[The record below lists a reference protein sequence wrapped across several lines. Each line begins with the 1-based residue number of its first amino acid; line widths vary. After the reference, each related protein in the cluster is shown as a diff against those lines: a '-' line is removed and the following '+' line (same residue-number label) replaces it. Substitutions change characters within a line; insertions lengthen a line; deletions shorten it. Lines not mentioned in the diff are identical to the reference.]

1 MPAADGGMRKEA
13 GDNEVSRATTSS
25 AMTISP
31 CSSSLSPPPTP
42 PSQSQSDLTGFWLLL
57 SGKDVT
63 PTHPLPNGKRAR
75 VVMMHGWLMSHSCW
89 LTTATQLRDRYGH
102 DVLLFDFHGHGRSRM
117 LPHYKDNT
125 PAAYVE
131 QLRRLLQHVGWAP
144 RRSHSQATTS
154 ADETTTLYDHHHHT
168 RDHDREKRMGSGSG
182 SGISSFDESRR
193 SSKSEEDGLVL
204 CGLSLGGV
212 VSLRYCDAYPS
223 EVARIILV
231 ASPGL
236 DERWWIP
243 STLTY
248 PLRRAVLALADV
260 ADAGWLGGD
269 AGRWMVRRFMP
280 LKTFLSH
287 VNLVRDTPTFGVP
300 QDMPQR
306 LKKTGKPL
314 VLVWGL
320 LDQFHTPQLRRWKAD
335 RPRAEDVAA
344 ADRGGGG
351 GNGGEDKGVHIHV
364 ERYWDHFAA
373 CMLLDRLELASKP
386 HFWHDAAPPP
396 PPQTKPNSLTAAG
409 GRSRL

>member
-1 MPAADGGMRKEA
+1 MTHTHHMSSTGAAEV
-13 GDNEVSRATTSS
+13 VSRAMTSAAATTTSRS
-25 AMTISP
+25 INDGSP
-31 CSSSLSPPPTP
+31 AAA
-42 PSQSQSDLTGFWLLL
+42 DLTGFWLLL

-63 PTHPLPNGKRAR
+63 PTHPPPNGKRAR
-75 VVMMHGWLMSHSCW
+75 VVMMHGWLMSHNCW

-102 DVLLFDFHGHGRSRM
+102 DVLLFDFHGHGRSGF

-125 PAAYVE
+125 PGAFVA
-131 QLRRLLQHVGWAP
+131 QLRRVLQHVGWAP
-144 RRSHSQATTS
+144 SNDGGGGGTS
-154 ADETTTLYDHHHHT
+154 
-168 RDHDREKRMGSGSG
+168 GG
-182 SGISSFDESRR
+182 GIGDINNSSSDDSN
-193 SSKSEEDGLVL
+193 SNGGGDDGLVL

-212 VSLRYCDAYPS
+212 VSLRYCDTYPS

-231 ASPGL
+231 SSPGL

-248 PLRRAVLALADV
+248 PLRQAVLLAADA
-260 ADAGWLGGD
+260 ADAGWVGGD
-269 AGRWMVRRFMP
+269 AGRWMVRRLAP

-287 VNLVRDTPTFGVP
+287 INLVRDTPTFGVP
-300 QDMPQR
+300 PDMPLR
-306 LKKTGKPL
+306 LKKSGKPL

-344 ADRGGGG
+344 AAAAAAEGGVESGAYGGRSSSSSSASAAGGGG
-351 GNGGEDKGVHIHV
+351 GGGGDDKGVHIHV

-386 HFWHDAAPPP
+386 HFGHDAPLP
-396 PPQTKPNSLTAAG
+396 PPQTRPN
-409 GRSRL
+409 RLPRARL